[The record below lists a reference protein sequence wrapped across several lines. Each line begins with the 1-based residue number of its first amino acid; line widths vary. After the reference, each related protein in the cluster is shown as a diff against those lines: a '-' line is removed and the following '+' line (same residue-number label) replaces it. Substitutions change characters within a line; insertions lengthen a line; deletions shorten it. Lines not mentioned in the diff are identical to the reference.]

1 MKTNRIFAALTAVVI
16 CTSGCIAGCSSSSD
30 NEQTSKTSV
39 TESSVT
45 SELSANES
53 SADDEEISDVQSKNE
68 SPQTSEQSSAPA
80 KSNITPAV
88 WQATDSRGNSVYM
101 MGTIH
106 VADKDALVLPDYF
119 EAAYAKCDALAVECD
134 VSSANFDLSIYSKY
148 MYTDGTTIKDHV
160 PEEQYNAAVR
170 TLTETGVYMSAFDY
184 MKPVMWSEYVELAAA
199 GEAGLSSNY
208 GIDVNMIKR
217 AKSDG
222 KELLELESVD
232 FQLELLANLSD
243 DIQAMLFEEIA
254 YDGVM
259 EDYKKLLAETYT
271 EWKNGNDISE
281 ASASPTESSVDEE
294 TLKLAEE
301 YNKILID
308 DRNVGMEEKIKSY
321 MEDGKKVM
329 VLAGTAHFYG
339 EKGIISLLEND
350 GYTIRKLTPEDA
362 KDFVVSEQPSEIVE
376 GSVEQSAAIET
387 DPGMPRAA

>member
-170 TLTETGVYMSAFDY
+170 TLTEAGVYMSAFDY
-184 MKPVMWSEYVELAAA
+184 MKPFMWSEYVELAAA

-232 FQLELLANLSD
+232 FQLELLANLPD

-259 EDYKKLLAETYT
+259 EDYKKLLAETYA

-281 ASASPTESSVDEE
+281 ASESPTESSVDEE

-362 KDFVVSEQPSEIVE
+362 KDFVVSEQPSEIEE

>member
-170 TLTETGVYMSAFDY
+170 TLTEAGVYMSAFDY
-184 MKPVMWSEYVELAAA
+184 MKPFMWSEYVELAAA

-259 EDYKKLLAETYT
+259 EDYKKLLAETYA

-281 ASASPTESSVDEE
+281 ASESPTESSVDEE

-362 KDFVVSEQPSEIVE
+362 KDFVVSEQPSEIEE

>member
-16 CTSGCIAGCSSSSD
+16 CTYGCIAGCSSSSD

-39 TESSVT
+39 TETSVT

-53 SADDEEISDVQSKNE
+53 SADEEISDVQSKNE
-68 SPQTSEQSSAPA
+68 SPQTSEQSSAPT

-170 TLTETGVYMSAFDY
+170 TLTEAGVYMSAFDY

-208 GIDVNMIKR
+208 GIDVNMINR

-232 FQLELLANLSD
+232 FQLELLADLSD

-259 EDYKKLLAETYT
+259 EDYKKLLAETYA

-281 ASASPTESSVDEE
+281 VSESPTESLVDKE

-350 GYTIRKLTPEDA
+350 GYTIRKLIPEDA
-362 KDFVVSEQPSEIVE
+362 KDFVVSEQPSETVE
-376 GSVEQSAAIET
+376 GSAAIET
-387 DPGMPRAA
+387 DPGVPKAA